1 MCLYFSP
8 HRQNDYGQIGIGSN
22 ENVTVP
28 RFVECLVHVSK
39 VTCGANHNLALT
51 GTEMHCAMQL
61 YITFK
66 IFSSL
71 DKQLK
76 CLIVHMLCIPYTTS
90 PFFFN
95 VLPHTRSESY
105 QWPFR
110 PSWFKPVRFISY
122 NPPVQ
127 RVDVTSLELSLCAS
141 KFTYFTQFYA
151 NIRAPQALD
160 QHITWERDK
169 EGERGRERIWPWL
182 LIHNSHCLLHT
193 FQNSFR
199 LWR

>member
-1 MCLYFSP
+1 MCGSCVKGHLWDKPQS
-8 HRQNDYGQIGIGSN
+8 GTGIN
-22 ENVTVP
+22 
-28 RFVECLVHVSK
+28 FV
-39 VTCGANHNLALT
+39 
-51 GTEMHCAMQL
+51 MQL
-61 YITFK
+61 YTTFK
-66 IFSSL
+66 MYSSV
-71 DKQLK
+71 DKQFK
-76 CLIVHMLCIPYTTS
+76 FLIVHMWCIPYITLYHLFS
-90 PFFFN
+90 LMCSHMQEVNPVIDLLSIM
-95 VLPHTRSESY
+95 VL
-105 QWPFR
+105 
-110 PSWFKPVRFISY
+110 PVRFISC

-151 NIRAPQALD
+151 NIRAPEALD

>member
-51 GTEMHCAMQL
+51 VTEMHCAMQL
-61 YITFK
+61 YITFN

-76 CLIVHMLCIPYTTS
+76 FLIVHMLCIPYTTS
-90 PFFFN
+90 LVSLMCSHIQEVNP
-95 VLPHTRSESY
+95 
-105 QWPFR
+105 
-110 PSWFKPVRFISY
+110 IS
-122 NPPVQ
+122 
-127 RVDVTSLELSLCAS
+127 DLSP
-141 KFTYFTQFYA
+141 
-151 NIRAPQALD
+151 IMV
-160 QHITWERDK
+160 
-169 EGERGRERIWPWL
+169 
-182 LIHNSHCLLHT
+182 
-193 FQNSFR
+193 
-199 LWR
+199 